1 MKVKIILNGGLK
13 SCCSSYSAKQ
23 IYEIVKSWLKDSDSL
38 DVIDVTVKE
47 WTFDEL
53 SELAKNYFKER
64 IFPLVYIDDV
74 LISIGSIPDANSLNI
89 IGKNPKEYSISKY
102 DILRVAKEN
111 GLI

>member
-1 MKVKIILNGGLK
+1 
-13 SCCSSYSAKQ
+13 
-23 IYEIVKSWLKDSDSL
+23 VKSWLKDSDSL

-53 SELAKNYFKER
+53 SELAKNYFKEK

-89 IGKNPKEYSISKY
+89 IGKNPKEYSISKE
-102 DILRVAKEN
+102 DILKVAKEN